1 MRKTL
6 NKLVG
11 LRIIYIYVEER
22 GGRVKS
28 FRELY
33 CVKYCMQE
41 KI

>member
-6 NKLVG
+6 NKLG
-11 LRIIYIYVEER
+11 LRIIYICRRER
-22 GGRVKS
+22 GRVKS